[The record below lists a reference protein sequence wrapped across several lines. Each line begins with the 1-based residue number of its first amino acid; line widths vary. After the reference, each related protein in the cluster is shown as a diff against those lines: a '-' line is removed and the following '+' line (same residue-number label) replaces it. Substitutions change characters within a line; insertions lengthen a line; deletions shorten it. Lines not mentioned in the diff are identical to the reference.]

1 MWTKPLQWSTAN
13 WRQVIEESL
22 EQRSCKEKKKEFQD
36 TIQRE
41 EIEVKRETEAWNNW
55 ANEVMKVATQR
66 ALKESECVKTSQ
78 PNQDSKRQPNAIA
91 QSTTSSR
98 QSLRFSTVR
107 RGYTLLLNGL
117 VDVRKID

>member
-22 EQRSCKEKKKEFQD
+22 EQRSCKEKEKEFQNM
-36 TIQRE
+36 IQKE
-41 EIEVKRETEAWNNW
+41 EIEVKKETEAWNNW

-78 PNQDSKRQPNAIA
+78 PNQDPKRQPKANT
-91 QSTTSSR
+91 QSEEER
-98 QSLRFSTVR
+98 KEEERKR
-107 RGYTLLLNGL
+107 R
-117 VDVRKID
+117 RKGRVE